1 MPAAAK
7 LPPDYNWQ
15 EKDGRHV
22 FCLGDKPLV
31 RVCRKGFGGW
41 VVQPVVEAIGI
52 DRQELAVRSLA
63 AGRAAAVRWVSQRQ
77 RVVARVCGREDLAPP
92 VVHGPPRR
100 WYAWQYASWTKAS

>member
-1 MPAAAK
+1 MSFALAINPSSVFPARGSA
-7 LPPDYNWQ
+7 
-15 EKDGRHV
+15 
-22 FCLGDKPLV
+22 
-31 RVCRKGFGGW
+31 GGW
-41 VVQPVVEAIGI
+41 FSLWLKQIGI